1 MGGGAWPF
9 LVGGVICL
17 VYSDNERDFRLLV
30 GPNWRFKSGSVNL
43 EGHCAFEYGEAGS
56 NNRSVMPLDVL
67 GCTRATLNYSTRFW
81 VDRLGKSFENS
92 SWWGL
97 MLVIFHHERGIP
109 SKCKSSTC
117 VDYVPALCT
126 HRPSHLPIG
135 WSGEHFGFLAS
146 LSGGVEEKSC
156 KSYHLEEGEVV
167 TRFP

>member
-30 GPNWRFKSGSVNL
+30 GTIRSLLWFGQLRGTLCVWVR
-43 EGHCAFEYGEAGS
+43 G
-56 NNRSVMPLDVL
+56 RSVMPLDVL

-126 HRPSHLPIG
+126 HRPSLLPIE
-135 WSGEHFGFLAS
+135 WLGEIIRSFFKWKGD
-146 LSGGVEEKSC
+146 
-156 KSYHLEEGEVV
+156 
-167 TRFP
+167 